1 MYSDYYQLLSGT
13 GLSARG
19 FFELHNYEYLNGDW
33 GHTIFKTPVSGQWSI
48 IFSHISTFSTH
59 DDLEPLN
66 CWNCRLNKSCFRNL
80 GAKNHQVGKNIW
92 QLQAMIRQLSWYR
105 LFYRRFQ
112 GPASGYM
119 NSVQSGLKVTGAVF
133 SPIQLQIQYN

>member
-1 MYSDYYQLLSGT
+1 MYSDYYQLLSDT

-19 FFELHNYEYLNGDW
+19 FFELHGKEYLNGYWRDSDP
-33 GHTIFKTPVSGQWSI
+33 GLRAVVHHF
-48 IFSHISTFSTH
+48 FSHLNILYTWWPTPGL
-59 DDLEPLN
+59 LELQVKQKLLYKFG
-66 CWNCRLNKSCFRNL
+66 CKD
-80 GAKNHQVGKNIW
+80 HQVGKNIW
-92 QLQAMIRQLSWYR
+92 QLQALMIRQLNWYR

-119 NSVQSGLKVTGAVF
+119 NSHVQSGLKVTGAVC